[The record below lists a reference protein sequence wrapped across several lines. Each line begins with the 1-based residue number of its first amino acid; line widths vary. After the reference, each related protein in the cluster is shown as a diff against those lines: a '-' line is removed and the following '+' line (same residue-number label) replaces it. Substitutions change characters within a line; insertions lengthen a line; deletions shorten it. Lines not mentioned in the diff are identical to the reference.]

1 MADIV
6 KKALAITAP
15 TQSNP
20 VISPNLEPYLGPFR
34 SGTPAFGPDH
44 PALIPQRLITAK
56 NLSDT
61 NTTANTVDLA
71 ALKSTPKL
79 FGQHIGIVRGYPNVR
94 EDVSRTAN
102 NDALAEHFIDHATQN
117 LLALH
122 DAVPPEIR
130 RRGSQWYDG
139 ARAITEK
146 WSKDYNI
153 PDHAVAGVLAAM
165 SPQKDWYQNV
175 SLAHRV
181 IHTMRGMGENFYH
194 AFTFSPEMESK
205 LQEISSL
212 NKPEYAGI
220 HNMIRGKSLG
230 DIDQASIPDDEKAI
244 AKAMWVRLHDQT
256 YNSNEHRIVNPEGT
270 FGDFV
275 KTKAGKNA
283 AAGWGSLTEIAK
295 AVQALDNSHDP
306 EKLSELMGEKHKV
319 RNFYNNI
326 LHPNSSKGDVTIDT
340 HAVAAAL
347 MRPLSG
353 ASLEVAHNFGGSPGK
368 GLVGAGGSSISGVQG
383 TYPLYAEAYRRAAKE
398 RGIHPREM
406 QSITWEAIRGLFP
419 DTFKTAKNVKDIDS
433 VWARYRKGEISQDE
447 ARNQV
452 VKKAGGIR
460 PPTWFTGGASQPHAA
475 RGGSIDAQSV
485 SRLGVPRKP
494 SRSAYGGAGN
504 GYSSFYTPQG
514 ASKNIDRALKLT
526 SMYNESATGTP
537 GNLRGSK
544 NGR

>member
-1 MADIV
+1 MSDLV
-6 KKALAITAP
+6 KSALRMTSGTP
-15 TQSNP
+15 TNP
-20 VISPNLEPYLGPFR
+20 VISQGMEPYLGPFR
-34 SGTPAFGPDH
+34 SGTPATGPDH
-44 PALIPQRLITAK
+44 PALIPQRLVTSK
-56 NLSDT
+56 KLLDT
-61 NTTANTVDLA
+61 NSTSNMVDLA

-79 FGQHIGIVRGYPNVR
+79 FNQHIGIIRGYPNVR
-94 EDVSRTAN
+94 ADVAKN
-102 NDALAEHFIDHATQN
+102 ADDDALSEHFIDHATQN

-130 RRGSQWYDG
+130 NRGKKWYDG
-139 ARAITEK
+139 ARAITDK
-146 WSKDYNI
+146 WSKEYNI

-181 IHTMRGMGENFYH
+181 IHTMKGMGENFYH
-194 AFTFSPEMESK
+194 GFTFSPEMEEK
-205 LQEISSL
+205 LKSIDSL

-230 DIDQASIPDDEKAI
+230 DLDKADIPDDEKSI
-244 AKAMWVRLHDQT
+244 AKAMWIRLHDQT

-275 KTKAGKNA
+275 KTKSGKNA

-295 AVQALDNSHDP
+295 AIQALDTAHDP
-306 EKLSELMGEKHKV
+306 QKLSELMGEKHKV

-353 ASLEVAHNFGGSPGK
+353 NSVEVAHNFGSYAGK
-368 GLVGAGGSSISGVQG
+368 GQPNAGGSAISGVQG
-383 TYPLYAEAYRRAAKE
+383 TYPLYSEAYRRAAKA

-406 QSITWEAIRGLFP
+406 QSITWEAVRGLFP
-419 DTFKTAKNVKDIDS
+419 DTFKTAKNAKDIDS
-433 VWARYRKGEISQDE
+433 VWDRYRNGEITQDE
-447 ARNQV
+447 ARSQV

-475 RGGSIDAQSV
+475 NGGAIDAKGI
-485 SRLGVPRKP
+485 SRLGV
-494 SRSAYGGAGN
+494 SRTPTRASYRGAGN
-504 GYSSFYTPQG
+504 GYASIPAPQG
-514 ASKNIDRALKLT
+514 TSKNIDRALSLT
-526 SMYNESATGTP
+526 SLYSLGHDRDA
-537 GNLRGSK
+537 
-544 NGR
+544 

>member
-1 MADIV
+1 MVDAV
-6 KKALAITAP
+6 NKALALTSPA
-15 TQSNP
+15 QENP
-20 VISPNLEPYLGPFR
+20 VISKNLEPYLGPFR
-34 SGTPAFGPDH
+34 SGTPAFVPDH

-56 NLSDT
+56 KLLDT
-61 NTTANTVDLA
+61 NTTENAVDLA

-79 FGQHIGIVRGYPNVR
+79 FNQHIGIVRGYPNVR
-94 EDVSRTAN
+94 ADVAQN
-102 NDALAEHFIDHATQN
+102 ADDDALSEHFIDHATQN
-117 LLALH
+117 LLSLH

-130 RRGSQWYDG
+130 NRGKKWYDG
-139 ARAITEK
+139 ARAITDK
-146 WSKDYNI
+146 WSKEYDI

-181 IHTMRGMGENFYH
+181 IHTMKGMGENFYH
-194 AFTFSPEMESK
+194 GFTFSPEMEERLKS
-205 LQEISSL
+205 IDSL
-212 NKPEYAGI
+212 NKPGYAGI

-230 DIDQASIPDDEKAI
+230 DLDRANIPDDEKAI
-244 AKAMWVRLHDQT
+244 ARAMWIRLHDQT

-275 KTKAGKNA
+275 KTKSGKNA

-295 AVQALDNSHDP
+295 AIQALDNAHDP
-306 EKLSELMGEKHKV
+306 QKLSQLMGEKHKV

-353 ASLEVAHNFGGSPGK
+353 NSVEVAHNFGSSPGK
-368 GLVGAGGSSISGVQG
+368 GISGAGGSSVSGVRG
-383 TYPLYAEAYRRAAKE
+383 TYPLYAEAYRRAAKA

-406 QSITWEAIRGLFP
+406 QSITWEAVRGLFP
-419 DTFKTAKNVKDIDS
+419 DTFKTAKNSKDIDD
-433 VWARYRKGEISQDE
+433 VWSRYRKGEISQDE

-460 PPTWFTGGASQPHAA
+460 PPTWFAGGASQPHAA
-475 RGGSIDAQSV
+475 NGGAIDQKGVSGPRVSREASRTSYGRTGDGTSSHVSPQSV
-485 SRLGVPRKP
+485 GD
-494 SRSAYGGAGN
+494 
-504 GYSSFYTPQG
+504 
-514 ASKNIDRALKLT
+514 NIDRALSLT
-526 SMYNESATGTP
+526 SVYNAKHK
-537 GNLRGSK
+537 RDAV
-544 NGR
+544 

>member
-6 KKALAITAP
+6 NKALSLTSPAQA
-15 TQSNP
+15 NP
-20 VISPNLEPYLGPFR
+20 VISQNLEPYLGPFR

-44 PALIPQRLITAK
+44 PALIPQRLVTAK
-56 NLSDT
+56 KLVDT

-71 ALKSTPKL
+71 ALKSTPDL
-79 FGQHIGIVRGYPNVR
+79 FNRHIGIVRGYPNVR
-94 EDVSRTAN
+94 ADVAKNASN
-102 NDALAEHFIDHATQN
+102 NDLAEHFIDHATQN

-130 RRGSQWYDG
+130 SRGKKWYDG
-139 ARAITEK
+139 ARAITDK
-146 WSKDYNI
+146 WSKDYNV

-181 IHTMRGMGENFYH
+181 IHTMRGMGDNFYH
-194 AFTFSPEMESK
+194 GFTFSPEMERK
-205 LQEISSL
+205 LQGTESL

-230 DIDQASIPDDEKAI
+230 DLDRANIPDDERAI
-244 AKAMWVRLHDQT
+244 AKAMWVRLHDET
-256 YNSNEHRIVNPEGT
+256 YNSKEHRIVNPEGT

-275 KTKAGKNA
+275 KTKSGKNA
-283 AAGWGSLTEIAK
+283 GAGWGSLTEIAK

-306 EKLSELMGEKHKV
+306 QKLSELMGEKHKV

-326 LHPNSSKGDVTIDT
+326 LHPNSSNGDVTIDT

-353 ASLEVAHNFGGSPGK
+353 NSVEVAHNFGSSPGK
-368 GLVGAGGSSISGVQG
+368 GIPSAGGSSISGVQG
-383 TYPLYAEAYRRAAKE
+383 TYPIYAEAYRRAAKA

-419 DTFKTAKNVKDIDS
+419 DTFKTAKNAKDIDD

-475 RGGSIDAQSV
+475 NGGAINQRSISGPGV
-485 SRLGVPRKP
+485 SRET
-494 SRSAYGGAGN
+494 SRASYGRAGN
-504 GYSSFYTPQG
+504 GTSSPISPQSISG
-514 ASKNIDRALKLT
+514 NIDRALSLT
-526 SMYNESATGTP
+526 SVYNAKHK
-537 GNLRGSK
+537 RDAV
-544 NGR
+544 

>member
-6 KKALAITAP
+6 NKALAMTAP
-15 TQSNP
+15 TQANP
-20 VISPNLEPYLGPFR
+20 VISQSLKPFLGPFR
-34 SGTPAFGPDH
+34 SGTPAFAPDH

-79 FGQHIGIVRGYPNVR
+79 FTQQIGIVRGYPNVR
-94 EDVSRTAN
+94 ADVARNATN
-102 NDALAEHFIDHATQN
+102 GALAEHFIDHATQN

-139 ARAITEK
+139 ARAITDK
-146 WSKDYNI
+146 WSKDYNV

-181 IHTMRGMGENFYH
+181 IHTMKGMGENFYH
-194 AFTFSPEMESK
+194 GFTFSPEMEGT
-205 LQEISSL
+205 LQRIPSL
-212 NKPEYAGI
+212 NKAKYAGI

-230 DIDQASIPDDEKAI
+230 DIDRDNIPDDEKAI
-244 AKAMWVRLHDQT
+244 AKAMWIRLHDQT
-256 YNSNEHRIVNPEGT
+256 YNSKDHRIVNPEGT

-275 KTKAGKNA
+275 KTKSGKNA

-295 AVQALDNSHDP
+295 AIQAMDNAHDP

-353 ASLEVAHNFGGSPGK
+353 NSLEVAHNFGSSPGK

-419 DTFKTAKNVKDIDS
+419 DTFKTAKNSKDIDS

-460 PPTWFTGGASQPHAA
+460 APTWFTGGASQPHAA
-475 RGGSIDAQSV
+475 RGGSINARSV
-485 SRLGVPRKP
+485 SRLGVPREP

-504 GYSSFYTPQG
+504 GYASLSTPQG

-526 SMYNESATGTP
+526 SVYNESATGTP

>member
-1 MADIV
+1 MSDIV
-6 KKALAITAP
+6 NRALGMTSP
-15 TQSNP
+15 VQQNP
-20 VISPNLEPYLGPFR
+20 VISQNMEPYLGPFR

-44 PALIPQRLITAK
+44 PALIPQRLITSK
-56 NLSDT
+56 KPLGP

-79 FGQHIGIVRGYPNVR
+79 FNQHIGIVRGYPNVR
-94 EDVSRTAN
+94 ADVAKN
-102 NDALAEHFIDHATQN
+102 ADDDALAEHFIDHATQN

-130 RRGSQWYDG
+130 QRGKKWYDG

-146 WSKDYNI
+146 WAKDYNI

-181 IHTMRGMGENFYH
+181 IHTMKGMGDNFYH
-194 AFTFSPEMESK
+194 NFTFSPEMEK
-205 LQEISSL
+205 TLQGLENL

-230 DIDQASIPDDEKAI
+230 DLDRANIPDDEKAI
-244 AKAMWVRLHDQT
+244 AKAMWVRLHDET
-256 YNSNEHRIVNPEGT
+256 YNSKDHRIVNPEGT

-275 KTKAGKNA
+275 KTKSGKNA

-295 AVQALDNSHDP
+295 AVQALDTAHDP
-306 EKLSELMGEKHKV
+306 QKLSELMGEKHKV

-353 ASLEVAHNFGGSPGK
+353 NSVEVAHNFGSYAGK
-368 GLVGAGGSSISGVQG
+368 GQPNAGGSSISGVQG
-383 TYPLYAEAYRRAAKE
+383 TYPLYSEAYRRAAKA

-406 QSITWEAIRGLFP
+406 QSITWEAVRGLFP
-419 DTFKTAKNVKDIDS
+419 DTFKTAKNAKDIDS
-433 VWARYRKGEISQDE
+433 IWSRYRNGEISQDE

-475 RGGSIDAQSV
+475 HGGAIDAKGI
-485 SRLGVPRKP
+485 SRLGVPRQAAGTP
-494 SRSAYGGAGN
+494 YGRART
-504 GYSSFYTPQG
+504 GYASHVPPQVVR
-514 ASKNIDRALKLT
+514 KNMERALSLT
-526 SMYNESATGTP
+526 SLYSLGHDRDAG
-537 GNLRGSK
+537 
-544 NGR
+544 

>member
-1 MADIV
+1 MVDIV
-6 KKALAITAP
+6 SKALAMTSP
-15 TQSNP
+15 VQSNP
-20 VISPNLEPYLGPFR
+20 VISQNMEPYLGPFR

-44 PALIPQRLITAK
+44 PALIPQRLVTSK
-56 NLSDT
+56 KLLDT

-79 FGQHIGIVRGYPNVR
+79 FNQHIGIVRGYPNVR
-94 EDVSRTAN
+94 ADVAKN
-102 NDALAEHFIDHATQN
+102 ADDDALAEHFIDHATQN

-130 RRGSQWYDG
+130 QRGKKWYDG

-146 WSKDYNI
+146 WAKDYNI

-181 IHTMRGMGENFYH
+181 IHTIKGMGDNFYH
-194 AFTFSPEMESK
+194 NFTFSPEMEK
-205 LQEISSL
+205 TLQGLENL

-230 DIDQASIPDDEKAI
+230 DLDGENIPDDEKAI
-244 AKAMWVRLHDQT
+244 AKAMWVRLHDET
-256 YNSNEHRIVNPEGT
+256 YNSKDHRIVNPEGT

-275 KTKAGKNA
+275 KTKSGKNA

-295 AVQALDNSHDP
+295 AVQALDTAHDP
-306 EKLSELMGEKHKV
+306 QKLSELMGEKHKV

-353 ASLEVAHNFGGSPGK
+353 TSVEVAHNFGSYAGK
-368 GLVGAGGSSISGVQG
+368 GQPNAGGSSISGVQG
-383 TYPLYAEAYRRAAKE
+383 TYPLYSEAYRRAAKA

-406 QSITWEAIRGLFP
+406 QSITWEAVRGLFP
-419 DTFKTAKNVKDIDS
+419 DTFKTAKNAKDIDS
-433 VWARYRKGEISQDE
+433 IWSRYRNGEISQDE

-475 RGGSIDAQSV
+475 HGGAIDAQGV
-485 SRLGVPRKP
+485 SRLGVPRQSTGTSYGRAGTGYASHVP
-494 SRSAYGGAGN
+494 S
-504 GYSSFYTPQG
+504 QG
-514 ASKNIDRALKLT
+514 VGKNIERAMSLT
-526 SMYNESATGTP
+526 SLYALDHDRDAG
-537 GNLRGSK
+537 
-544 NGR
+544 

>member
-6 KKALAITAP
+6 NKALAMTSP
-15 TQSNP
+15 MQSSP
-20 VISPNLEPYLGPFR
+20 SISQNMEPYLGPFR

-44 PALIPQRLITAK
+44 PALIPQRLITSK
-56 NLSDT
+56 KLLDT

-79 FGQHIGIVRGYPNVR
+79 FNQHIGIVRGYPNVR
-94 EDVSRTAN
+94 ADVAKN
-102 NDALAEHFIDHATQN
+102 ADDDALSEHFIDHATKN

-130 RRGSQWYDG
+130 NRGKKWYDG

-146 WSKDYNI
+146 WAKEYNI

-181 IHTMRGMGENFYH
+181 IHTMKGMGDNHYH
-194 AFTFSPEMESK
+194 GFAFSPEMEK
-205 LQEISSL
+205 TLQGTESL
-212 NKPEYAGI
+212 NKPEYSGI
-220 HNMIRGKSLG
+220 HDMIRGKSLG
-230 DIDQASIPDDEKAI
+230 DLDRANIPDDERAI
-244 AKAMWVRLHDQT
+244 AKAMWIRLHDQT
-256 YNSNEHRIVNPEGT
+256 YNPKEYHIVNPEGT
-270 FGDFV
+270 LGELV
-275 KTKAGKNA
+275 KTKAGANA
-283 AAGWGSLTEIAK
+283 GAGWGSLTEIAK
-295 AVQALDNSHDP
+295 AVQALDTAHDP
-306 EKLSELMGEKHKV
+306 DKLSELMGEKHKV

-353 ASLEVAHNFGGSPGK
+353 NSVEVAHNFGSYAGK
-368 GLVGAGGSSISGVQG
+368 GQPNAGGSSISGVQG
-383 TYPLYAEAYRRAAKE
+383 TYPLYSEAYRRAAKA

-406 QSITWEAIRGLFP
+406 QSITWEAVRGLFP
-419 DTFKTAKNVKDIDS
+419 DTFKTAKNAKDIDS
-433 VWARYRKGEISQDE
+433 VWARYRNGEISQDE

-460 PPTWFTGGASQPHAA
+460 PPTWFTGGAGQPHAA
-475 RGGSIDAQSV
+475 HGGAIDAKSV
-485 SRLGVPRKP
+485 SGLGVPRQTAGA
-494 SRSAYGGAGN
+494 SYGRAGN
-504 GYSSFYTPQG
+504 GYSKQVPAQG
-514 ASKNIDRALKLT
+514 VGKNIERAMSLT
-526 SMYNESATGTP
+526 SLYALDYDRDAG
-537 GNLRGSK
+537 
-544 NGR
+544 